1 MNLPRQS
8 ISEPARRAGF
18 TLIELFIVLATVA
31 VLAAVLLP
39 ALAGTK
45 PNTQAFQCL
54 NNQRQIMLAWQ
65 MYAAD
70 NGDLLPP
77 NDFYSGGDF
86 GGNVAFIPPGTGRT
100 PNINWVGG
108 CMDSKGDI
116 GESTNTLM
124 LTAWAALGPYNTN
137 AATYHCPSDTSV
149 VVPFGPKVRSVSM
162 NAAVGTIY
170 NQYKKPGPPAIGDP
184 VGSTWLSGTWVG
196 NNLNNSVWRTY
207 GTLGSMIWPVPSK
220 LFVITDENPFS
231 INDPDFIVAM
241 GTPDANGNATFT
253 RFMDTPGSYH
263 NGAVTISFADGHS
276 EIHKWLGATI
286 KSYLNA
292 ATCPTP
298 GEAPSYQAADSLPD
312 LRWLQAR
319 TTATK

>member
-1 MNLPRQS
+1 MNLPCKS
-8 ISEPARRAGF
+8 IPEPASRAGF
-18 TLIELFIVLATVA
+18 TLIELCVVLAIVA

-39 ALAGTK
+39 ALADTK

-70 NGDLLPP
+70 NSDLLPP
-77 NDFYSGGDF
+77 NDFYSGGAAPVQAWF
-86 GGNVAFIPPGTGRT
+86 GPKKGQC
-100 PNINWVGG
+100 NWVGG
-108 CMDSKGDI
+108 GEDNRPNNT
-116 GESTNTLM
+116 ESTNTIM

-149 VVPFGPKVRSVSM
+149 VTGVGPRIRSVSM
-162 NAAVGTIY
+162 NAAVGTIW
-170 NQYKKPGPPAIGDP
+170 NTARTPGPPAKGDP
-184 VGSTWLSGTWVG
+184 VGQTWLSGSWSG
-196 NNLNNSVWRTY
+196 SGLNNSIWRTY
-207 GTLGSMIWPVPSK
+207 GTLGSMIRPTPSK

-231 INDPDFIVAM
+231 INDPAFCVAM
-241 GTPDANGNATFT
+241 GTSADANGNATSTIFVNV
-253 RFMDTPGSYH
+253 PGSYH

-276 EIHKWLGATI
+276 EIHKWLGKAVLI
-286 KSYLNA
+286 SAGQLANGID
-292 ATCPTP
+292 CS
-298 GEAPSYQAADSLPD
+298 GDSLSLGD